1 MKFERAVRRLF
12 RPSLLLHCPSF
23 SLFLSLFG
31 LRLARRSP
39 SFSTVVPSARSLR
52 LCFIPVFLFIVRGP
66 GVGID
71 AYRVGRRGVVWR
83 EGRHETW
90 QRYTTVPPAIAW
102 MCIGNAAVTQ
112 HRVAAL
118 LLLMV
123 LVRYAL
129 RRLRDIRQR
138 QCRPF
143 TTRFCNSILYEYQTR
158 RRLPTVSR
166 RDVGDTLT
174 ATCLPTESTFVEHVP
189 KTTRIEQPRNQ
200 FELRIDECNVNDS
213 SEMKITVSN
222 LPRWNEYISLSKI
235 VALWIHEYST

>member
-1 MKFERAVRRLF
+1 
-12 RPSLLLHCPSF
+12 
-23 SLFLSLFG
+23 
-31 LRLARRSP
+31 
-39 SFSTVVPSARSLR
+39 
-52 LCFIPVFLFIVRGP
+52 
-66 GVGID
+66 
-71 AYRVGRRGVVWR
+71 
-83 EGRHETW
+83 
-90 QRYTTVPPAIAW
+90 

-138 QCRPF
+138 QCRAF

-200 FELRIDECNVNDS
+200 FELRIDGCNVNDS
-213 SEMKITVSN
+213 SEMKIAVSN
-222 LPRWNEYISLSKI
+222 LPR
-235 VALWIHEYST
+235 